1 MSHRYEFTRAAGEKS
16 LMLIFAEGAFESL
29 PFEVRLHARWTGHG
43 YRDLAELKPADR
55 RALLATGYAIVRE
68 TLAEAEGAA
77 ACAIH
82 SAVPAEAG
90 LRRAA

>member
-16 LMLIFAEGAFESL
+16 LILIFAEGAFENL

-68 TLAEAEGAA
+68 AEIEASA
-77 ACAIH
+77 ACAVH
-82 SAVPAEAG
+82 SPTTSEAG